1 MAKLLKV
8 YKKKK
13 NLADIP
19 KTKPIVEH
27 DYMIIPSCHDLK
39 NI

>member
-1 MAKLLKV
+1 MANVLKV
-8 YKKKK
+8 YKK
-13 NLADIP
+13 NLADTP
-19 KTKPIVEH
+19 KTKPMVEH